1 LAQIPGC
8 GTEGEHIQSASQMG
22 PVSCSPPYLPQWKL
36 ERAGTVASDLGDG
49 VLGIISVPAAV
60 TVDQEGRTRVDRQ
73 AHRIAQPRSGVQLLQ
88 DRGCRP
94 GHLLRQGQWIE
105 YFRCLEKEV
114 PGKADNS
121 KAGAIKLP
129 GE

>member
-1 LAQIPGC
+1 
-8 GTEGEHIQSASQMG
+8 MG
-22 PVSCSPPYLPQWKL
+22 PVSCNSPYLPQWKL
-36 ERAGTVASDLGDG
+36 ERAGTVASDFGDG
-49 VLGIISVPAAV
+49 ALGIVLVPTPI

-73 AHRIAQPRSGVQLLQ
+73 SYRITQPRSGVQLLQ

-94 GHLLRQGQWIE
+94 GHLLRQGQRIE

-114 PGKADNS
+114 PGNVDNS
-121 KAGAIKLP
+121 EAGAIKLP